1 MRNLQTIMLSM
12 AVLVAG
18 SMPALAQT
26 KWDVTKTVH
35 IGGDGGWDYATVDS
49 QTHRLFLTRTTHT
62 QVIDAASGKV
72 LGDIPGQTR
81 AHGVAIVPS
90 LNRGFI
96 TDGGGSGAIIVFD
109 LKTYATL
116 GKLATMPD
124 SDDIQYDAGTGLILA
139 VSGDGNK
146 LMPFKPDIDPV
157 SGKIDAP
164 IELGGAPE
172 SLVADGNGKVYVDL
186 ADKDVVAVVDL
197 KTRQVT
203 ARWPVAPG
211 GRPVGLA
218 MDEKHHVLFV
228 GCRNP
233 QKLIVM
239 STEDGKVVADLPIGA
254 GNDAVQ
260 TDGDRAFAS
269 CGDGS
274 LIVVDQ
280 KDGKFEV
287 EAVVKTPYGERTMGV
302 DHSTHTLY
310 LPVAELLPLAP
321 GQRRPTPKPDTFM
334 VVEVGQQ

>member
-1 MRNLQTIMLSM
+1 MRNLQAIMLSM

-146 LMPFKPDIDPV
+146 LMTFKPDIDPV

-239 STEDGKVVADLPIGA
+239 STEDCKVVADLPIGA

-287 EAVVKTPYGERTMGV
+287 EAVVKTPYGARTMGV

-310 LPVAELLPLAP
+310 LPAAELLPLAP

-334 VVEVGQQ
+334 IVEVGQQ